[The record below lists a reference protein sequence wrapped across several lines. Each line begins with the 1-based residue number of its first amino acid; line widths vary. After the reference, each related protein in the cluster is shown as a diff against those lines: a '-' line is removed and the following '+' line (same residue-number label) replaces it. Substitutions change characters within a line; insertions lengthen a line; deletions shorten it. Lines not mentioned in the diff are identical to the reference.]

1 MFSLEG
7 KKILVT
13 GASSGIGKATA
24 IMFAA
29 NGATLIITGRDE
41 QKLNAVLTQLDD
53 QKHRAITCDLSDE
66 EALKKLADSVDQID
80 GLVYSAGVIDYTLYK
95 NLNREKY
102 DKIFNVN
109 FYSAIQLTNYLL
121 KFKKI
126 EKGSSLVY
134 ISSISSILGVP
145 ATALYGASKA
155 ALNTA
160 VKVLASELAPRKI
173 RANTVMPGI
182 VRTPMIT
189 EAEGLIESEA
199 FDLAEKQYPLG
210 FGTPDDVA
218 SACLFLTSDAS
229 KWITGTSILLDGGH
243 NLL

>member
-7 KKILVT
+7 KRILVT

-24 IMFAA
+24 LMLAK
-29 NGATLIITGRDE
+29 NGASIILTGRD
-41 QKLNAVLTQLDD
+41 QAKL
-53 QKHRAITCDLSDE
+53 
-66 EALKKLADSVDQID
+66 DSVLGMLNDDKHIALSFDLNDDKAIKDLAQAVDSLD

-102 DKIFNVN
+102 EKIFNVN
-109 FYSAIQLTNYLL
+109 FYSAIQLTNDLL
-121 KFKKI
+121 KLKKI
-126 EKGSSLVY
+126 QKGSSLVY

-145 ATALYGASKA
+145 ATTLYGASKA

-160 VKVLASELAPRKI
+160 VRVLASELAPRGI

-182 VRTPMIT
+182 VRTPMIS

-218 SACLFLTSDAS
+218 STCMFLLSDAS
-229 KWITGTSILLDGGH
+229 KWMTGTSLLLDGGH
-243 NLL
+243 GLL